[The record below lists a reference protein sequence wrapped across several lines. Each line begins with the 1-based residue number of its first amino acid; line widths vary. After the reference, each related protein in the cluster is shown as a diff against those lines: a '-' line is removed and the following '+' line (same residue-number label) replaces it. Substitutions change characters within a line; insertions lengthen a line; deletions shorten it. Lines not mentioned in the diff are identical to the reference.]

1 MCNDLWT
8 MDVDESNDNA
18 LLTEN
23 AVPSENSLPIENGVP
38 IENDLPIANA
48 LSLENLSNRNTVA
61 PSNQRLRSFAERER
75 VRTDFQRLFASRDFS
90 VMPMPQFVMRMQRFH
105 FRRVDV
111 MVLDGFEQWLA
122 RQRLYTW
129 SDLSNVCNH
138 CDLPVEPWTLGSHLM
153 FRTLLVQDGANVLHF
168 FKTHSMRTFNLYIML
183 GAETFHICVFG
194 STNLL

>member
-23 AVPSENSLPIENGVP
+23 AVPSENA
-38 IENDLPIANA
+38 IANA
-48 LSLENLSNRNTVA
+48 FSIENLSNRNTIA

-75 VRTDFQRLFASRDFS
+75 ARTDFQRLFASRDFS

-111 MVLDGFEQWLA
+111 MVLDGLFEQWLA